1 VTHYMDS
8 RGHFRPE
15 IPMGEGGSI
24 EAQAVERYFRSKRV
38 EDVTLSALKK
48 EYPHDPA
55 ACLVFM
61 TDAAF
66 AYFLPAFMRIALD
79 DYSEAG
85 AIPEAV
91 VGRLLAMAEGRD
103 NQRRDFL
110 LRHYTPAQI
119 AAVAT
124 FLKNMSARYWHKYPE
139 DSALLAY
146 HYWATVATASIG
158 S

>member
-1 VTHYMDS
+1 VTDYIDN
-8 RGHFRPE
+8 RGRFRSE
-15 IPMGEGGSI
+15 IPIGEGGSI

-38 EDVTLSALKK
+38 EDLTLAALKQ

-66 AYFLPAFMRIALD
+66 AYFLPGFMRIALD
-79 DYSEAG
+79 DYSDAG
-85 AIPEAV
+85 SIPEAV
-91 VGRLLAMAEGRD
+91 IGRLLAMAEGRD

-110 LRHYTPAQI
+110 LGSYSAAQL

-146 HYWATVATASIG
+146 HYWAAVAAARVG